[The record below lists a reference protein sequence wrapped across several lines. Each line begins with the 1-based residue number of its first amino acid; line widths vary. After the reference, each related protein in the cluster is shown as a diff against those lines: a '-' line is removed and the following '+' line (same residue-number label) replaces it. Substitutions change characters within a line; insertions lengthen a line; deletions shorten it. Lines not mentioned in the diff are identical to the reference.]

1 MATNTPN
8 PNMASSRQEEGENMP
23 TEVLA
28 RLAIG
33 IAILEADGTVVSW
46 DSQAEQLTGYSLQK
60 VQDLDFVQLF
70 TPAEVMQ
77 HVIHQAYHGISTLH
91 QYVELKRSDNS
102 HISVRV
108 QCSPQFSND
117 QNGRRVVV
125 AFRELAPI
133 RARLG
138 QHEPREMLG
147 RLASSL
153 AHELRNPLSTMFLH
167 ADLLEEESQ
176 RLAPDDRMLMTESL
190 AEIKAELSR
199 MDELVQDYLSF
210 D

>member
-8 PNMASSRQEEGENMP
+8 PNMASSKQKEGENML
-23 TEVLA
+23 TEVLS

-60 VQDLDFVQLF
+60 VQELDFMQLF
-70 TPAEVMQ
+70 TPAELMQ
-77 HVIHQAYHGISTLH
+77 HIVCQASHGTATLH
-91 QYVELKRSDNS
+91 EYVGLKRSDNS
-102 HISVRV
+102 HIPVRV
-108 QCSPQFSND
+108 QCSPQLSKD

-125 AFRELAPI
+125 VFHELAPI
-133 RARLG
+133 RGLG
-138 QHEPREMLG
+138 HYEHMETPG

-153 AHELRNPLSTMFLH
+153 AHELHNPLSTIFLY
-167 ADLLEEESQ
+167 ADLLEEELQ
-176 RLAPDDRMLMTESL
+176 RLTPDDRMLMTESL

-199 MDELVQDYLSF
+199 MDKLVEDYLSF